1 MLKILLFNKLESL
14 KKKDDFSSKIQM
26 TRIVWRGGEK
36 PAYTISHGRNRE
48 VARETPRKTNKAQAA
63 L

>member
-14 KKKDDFSSKIQM
+14 KKGDDFSSKIQM

-36 PAYTISHGRNRE
+36 PVYTINHGRKRE
-48 VARETPRKTNKAQAA
+48 VARETPRKRNKAQVA